1 MNSTAMGI
9 LSLGLFM
16 GYQELSP
23 TLEGRKNILSLYT
36 LMILVVQMHSP
47 KESKFFYSNPKI
59 IE

>member
-1 MNSTAMGI
+1 MGI